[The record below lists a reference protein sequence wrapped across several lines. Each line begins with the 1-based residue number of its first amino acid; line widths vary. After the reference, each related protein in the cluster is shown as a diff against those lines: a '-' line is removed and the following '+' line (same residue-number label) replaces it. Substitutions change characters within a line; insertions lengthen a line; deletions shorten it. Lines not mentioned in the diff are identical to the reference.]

1 MPDDDFDPL
10 ISQSKKYGRSRSEM
24 ILPGIERSGELTDS
38 SILPWPNRSP
48 FSLTLCERTP
58 EVMTLVEQT
67 ELREHSR
74 SSPSYMPKC
83 LCYNCNVSELILT
96 SRELPPVE
104 RFNFD
109 VYFARS
115 LSHKFVNCSCYSSL
129 QPDRVTRVCCRSF
142 NNNCGCHG
150 GIAGLDQSGSS
161 FVCSKSRFPTFPER
175 QSVVAPCLG
184 SRFDR
189 CIIVQQPRDHDRM
202 EKEKWRRF
210 DKSVEREKSNSGDI
224 IGDTRVPFR
233 SLSCPNV
240 RLDIFSRVDP
250 VCANENDVTVDYSA
264 MYRRWSC
271 PNVNLQ
277 WHGGS
282 LVHAPDC
289 SSTLSHMLPAH
300 DNNVHDDHDTLRK
313 CYHRSKSPREPL
325 SRLQPQR
332 SFSSPDTRPSII
344 QPDPTCTARRHR
356 HSISGQM
363 SYFKLLGYNIN
374 KKLTGSANSLF
385 STAVISG
392 SSSAPNLKDMV
403 PPHAS
408 AVAGESL
415 LLFFFFARFIEYNG
429 LGLSALEHATE
440 TNLIPCSLAI
450 EGFGGVPPIRPLE
463 TLHNAL
469 SLRQLD
475 SFLEMMTSAPLF
487 RTPAS
492 SPPKY
497 PSPAGSTHESVN
509 QNLSIGGISREY
521 HSSDLEAVRYRKKL
535 SKPSL

>member
-1 MPDDDFDPL
+1 
-10 ISQSKKYGRSRSEM
+10 M

-38 SILPWPNRSP
+38 SKLPWPSRSP
-48 FSLTLCERTP
+48 FLLTLCERTP

-67 ELREHSR
+67 ELRERSR
-74 SSPSYMPKC
+74 SSYVSKC

-129 QPDRVTRVCCRSF
+129 QPGRSTRVCCRSF
-142 NNNCGCHG
+142 NSNRGSNNNG
-150 GIAGLDQSGSS
+150 GGAVSSS
-161 FVCSKSRFPTFPER
+161 FVCPKSRFPTCPER
-175 QSVVAPCLG
+175 QCVVVPCLG

-189 CIIVQQPRDHDRM
+189 CIVLHQPGSDHDRK
-202 EKEKWRRF
+202 EREKWWRWF
-210 DKSVEREKSNSGDI
+210 DKSVERDESSSWNNNQYI
-224 IGDTRVPFR
+224 RDTRVPFR
-233 SLSCPNV
+233 NLSCPNV
-240 RLDIFSRVDP
+240 RSDISRVDS
-250 VCANENDVTVDYSA
+250 VCASEHGETVDCCSM

-277 WHGGS
+277 WHGS
-282 LVHAPDC
+282 LVHAPDR
-289 SSTLSHMLPAH
+289 SDTLSHMLHAH
-300 DNNVHDDHDTLRK
+300 DNDVHDDHDNPRK
-313 CYHRSKSPREPL
+313 CYRRSKSPREPL

-415 LLFFFFARFIEYNG
+415 LLLFFFV
-429 LGLSALEHATE
+429 S
-440 TNLIPCSLAI
+440 
-450 EGFGGVPPIRPLE
+450 
-463 TLHNAL
+463 
-469 SLRQLD
+469 
-475 SFLEMMTSAPLF
+475 
-487 RTPAS
+487 
-492 SPPKY
+492 
-497 PSPAGSTHESVN
+497 
-509 QNLSIGGISREY
+509 
-521 HSSDLEAVRYRKKL
+521 
-535 SKPSL
+535 